1 MYTTFN
7 VQYLTNEQGIKT
19 AVQIPF
25 KEWNKLLNDYS
36 KLKQLVELK
45 NEIKHGFLDLI
56 NVEKGKSKEITLS
69 EFLDE
74 N

>member
-1 MYTTFN
+1 MYATFD

-19 AVQIPF
+19 AVQIPL
-25 KEWNKLLNDYS
+25 KVWNKLLKDYT
-36 KLKQLVELK
+36 KLNQLFALK

-56 NVEKGKSKEITLS
+56 AVVQGKSKEITLS
-69 EFLDE
+69 AFLDE